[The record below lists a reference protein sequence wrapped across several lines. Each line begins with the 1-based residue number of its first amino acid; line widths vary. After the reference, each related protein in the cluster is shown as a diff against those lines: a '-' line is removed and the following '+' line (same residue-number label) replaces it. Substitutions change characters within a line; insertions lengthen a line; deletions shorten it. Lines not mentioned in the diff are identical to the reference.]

1 MHRRTVTQP
10 QPPFIVHGVQEV
22 LSRRPGVKDETFQL
36 CHGIVTQVLGV
47 AAMTGQARS
56 STRRGA
62 VDELVET
69 ASLSRSALS
78 PSLVCR
84 LRIR

>member
-1 MHRRTVTQP
+1 
-10 QPPFIVHGVQEV
+10 
-22 LSRRPGVKDETFQL
+22 
-36 CHGIVTQVLGV
+36 LGV